1 MPINAPTFTTLDNG
15 AQLHLPPADQLVHKQ
30 SLGKKICIMDVD
42 TRDLEGESS
51 VFAEQPP
58 QWDNLGN
65 PSAGFLSH
73 YLYAMIH
80 GYSYKFIRAPK
91 YADRAPHWSKV
102 IFTRELLKNKEF
114 DIVVMLDYDAMFPSP
129 EVPLEWMLN
138 YWKIGPEVMVA
149 MAEDP
154 PGEGNNDLRHKVNI
168 NSGFIIAQSSDNTQ
182 RLFKDW
188 AECPDETRYKG
199 CAIWKDKPFHEQSA
213 FSSHVRYDFL
223 DGLSIDTHPEYI
235 RMLPCREA
243 NGIPEVAGCG
253 CVGQL
258 VRHYWAKKG
267 LTNREFGH
275 NVMAGLTPL
284 LAQAAYKT
292 YANEHVED
300 HRGKVLDGSE
310 VR

>member
-1 MPINAPTFTTLDNG
+1 
-15 AQLHLPPADQLVHKQ
+15 
-30 SLGKKICIMDVD
+30 
-42 TRDLEGESS
+42 
-51 VFAEQPP
+51 
-58 QWDNLGN
+58 
-65 PSAGFLSH
+65 
-73 YLYAMIH
+73 
-80 GYSYKFIRAPK
+80 
-91 YADRAPHWSKV
+91 
-102 IFTRELLKNKEF
+102 
-114 DIVVMLDYDAMFPSP
+114 
-129 EVPLEWMLN
+129 
-138 YWKIGPEVMVA
+138 
-149 MAEDP
+149 
-154 PGEGNNDLRHKVNI
+154 LRHKVNI

-188 AECPDETRYKG
+188 AECPTETRYKG

-275 NVMAGLTPL
+275 NVMAALTPL

-300 HRGKVLDGSE
+300 YRGKVLDGSE